1 MAGDHQAVNETAHDM
16 KTTFAVL
23 GVYEILEEP
32 LNYLESWKPNPKNIS
47 LAGEM
52 LHRIEELGN
61 DLTQQLVEAF
71 AKTDA
76 S

>member
-1 MAGDHQAVNETAHDM
+1 
-16 KTTFAVL
+16 
-23 GVYEILEEP
+23 